1 MIPIKL
7 KSLILKSIVTLLF
20 TGMVSCNIKEKK
32 KELGQTYPDIHVVGA
47 MKDAMWKGELYSKID
62 LDTIRNK
69 NGLYGLGPQTQLTAE
84 LLIIDGKSYVSK
96 VVSDSTMTV
105 QETYK
110 TGAPFFV
117 FGNVKE
123 WKSEK
128 IPETI
133 TDMKALETFV
143 DEQSKEMKRPFAFK
157 VSGTVSD
164 ATIHIQ
170 NLPPNSKV
178 SSPQEAH
185 VGQTDYTLLD
195 EAVDIVGFFSTEHQ
209 TVFTHHDTFM
219 HLHLITQDR
228 SKMGHLDHASFENIT
243 LYLPMK

>member
-20 TGMVSCNIKEKK
+20 TGIVSCNIKEKK
-32 KELGQTYPDIHVVGA
+32 KETAHTYPDIHVVGA
-47 MKDAMWKGELYSKID
+47 MKDAMFKGELYSKID
-62 LDTIRNK
+62 LDTISDK
-69 NGLYGLGPQTQLTAE
+69 NGLYGLGPQTQLTGE
-84 LLIIDGKSYVSK
+84 LLIIDGKCYVSK

-123 WKSEK
+123 WKSVK

-133 TDMKALETFV
+133 RDIKALETFV

-157 VSGTVSD
+157 VSGRASD

-170 NLPPNSKV
+170 NLPPGSKV

-185 VGQTDYTLLD
+185 VGQTNYTLKD
-195 EAVDIVGFFSTEHQ
+195 VAVDIVGFFSTEHK
-209 TVFTHHDTFM
+209 TIFTHHDTNIHM
-219 HLHLITQDR
+219 HLISKDR
-228 SKMGHLDHASFENIT
+228 KKMGHLDALGIDEMRLF
-243 LYLPMK
+243 LPIQ

>member
-1 MIPIKL
+1 MKTYILNSAVLISLLLMI
-7 KSLILKSIVTLLF
+7 
-20 TGMVSCNIKEKK
+20 SCNNSQK
-32 KELGQTYPDIHVVGA
+32 KEEISQTYPDIQVVGA
-47 MKDAMWKGELYSKID
+47 MKDAMWKGELDSKID
-62 LDTIRNK
+62 LDTISNK
-69 NGLYGLGPQTQLTAE
+69 NGLYGLGPQTQLTGE

-96 VVSDSTMTV
+96 VETDSTMSV
-105 QETYK
+105 KETYK

-117 FGNVKE
+117 FGNVTE
-123 WKSEK
+123 WKTINVPS
-128 IPETI
+128 TI
-133 TDMKALETFV
+133 TNIEALETFV

-185 VGQTDYTLLD
+185 VGQTDYTLKD
-195 EAVDIVGFFSTEHQ
+195 ESVDIVGFFSTEHK

-219 HLHLITQDR
+219 HLHLITEDS
-228 SKMGHLDHASFENIT
+228 SKMGHLDHATFGNIT
-243 LYLPMK
+243 LYLPTK

>member
-7 KSLILKSIVTLLF
+7 KFSILKSIVTLLF
-20 TGMVSCNIKEKK
+20 IGMASCNTTNKK
-32 KELGQTYPDIHVVGA
+32 KEVGLTYPDIQIVGA
-47 MKDAMWKGELYSKID
+47 MKDAMFKGELYSKID
-62 LDTIRNK
+62 LDTISDK
-69 NGLYGLGPQTQLTAE
+69 NGLYGLGPQTQLTGE
-84 LLIIDGKSYVSK
+84 LLIVDGKSYVSK

-123 WKSEK
+123 WKSVK

-133 TDMKALETFV
+133 TDMKTLETFV

-178 SSPQEAH
+178 STPQEAH
-185 VGQTDYTLLD
+185 VGQTDYK
-195 EAVDIVGFFSTEHQ
+195 G
-209 TVFTHHDTFM
+209 
-219 HLHLITQDR
+219 
-228 SKMGHLDHASFENIT
+228 
-243 LYLPMK
+243 